1 MKVGITLNDY
11 YKKYLGEIASLNNMS
26 ITSICGLI
34 VENFLSYNEKN
45 KKFPLF
51 KTSISIV
58 FAQKVNKTNQA
69 ENEVKTNMTWDEI
82 QEHFADEEESSLS
95 REEILASLCDNED

>member
-58 FAQKVNKTNQA
+58 FAEKVDNSKL
-69 ENEVKTNMTWDEI
+69 V
-82 QEHFADEEESSLS
+82 DEEGSLS
-95 REEILASLCDNED
+95 RDEILASLSDTEE